1 MPHGY
6 LTELAQKDER
16 IRDEDLEKLVD
27 SQLGTQGQLWLFLGG
42 AFFGGILSIAVT
54 RGINWIS
61 SFDPFTQTIEWL
73 TVSILAA
80 VLLTTI
86 TALTFFSLGRFVF
99 RQKIY
104 LMKDYLRARGIV
116 EKRMEK

>member
-16 IRDEDLEKLVD
+16 IRDEDLKKLVD